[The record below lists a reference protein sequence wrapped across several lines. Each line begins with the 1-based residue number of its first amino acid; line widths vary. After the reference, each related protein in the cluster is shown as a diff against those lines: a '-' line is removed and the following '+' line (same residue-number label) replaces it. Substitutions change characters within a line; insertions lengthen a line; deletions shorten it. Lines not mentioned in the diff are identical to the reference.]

1 MGESRVFV
9 SPHPARA
16 QTFDVVVRDA
26 LSESR
31 HRVTVS
37 DEDSARFSALGA
49 DPRRAV
55 EAAMAFL
62 LDREPKESIL
72 GAFDISVIRRYFP
85 EFDEAFPAYLARGAG
100 ETGKGG

>member
-9 SPHPARA
+9 SPPSRRA

-37 DEDSARFSALGA
+37 EEDSARFSALGA
-49 DPRRAV
+49 DPPRAV

-85 EFDEAFPAYLARGAG
+85 EFDEAFPAYLARGGG